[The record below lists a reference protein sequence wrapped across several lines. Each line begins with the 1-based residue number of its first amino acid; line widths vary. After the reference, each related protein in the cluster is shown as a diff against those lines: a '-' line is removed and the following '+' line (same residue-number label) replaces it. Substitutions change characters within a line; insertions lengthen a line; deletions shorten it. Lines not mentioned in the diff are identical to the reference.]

1 MALCH
6 NCDTARDTYTG
17 NGVQKEYL
25 ITFEYYTR
33 DDVAV
38 AFFDASLASWVK
50 IPNADWTFQHDTLI
64 RFNDPPAFNQE
75 FIIYRCTDLV
85 SLPAEFFP
93 GHSIKAEDLNNNFF
107 VIKSAVEE
115 VRCYTERYS
124 NTSDLKYWS
133 KIDSTITEAQQKAG
147 QAEALLNSSHIFDA
161 AAIAAR
167 HDAYVQDDQP
177 AAVAYEQD
185 GKIWNDTDDL
195 RHYFWDASV
204 GAWVSF
210 TASGPSGVQGDFGP
224 PGKVIV
230 GDNPPTQYPAVGSN
244 TARSLE
250 SGDLWFD
257 SYRAI
262 MYVYYVD
269 EQSAQWVAVSKS
281 GPKGDKGD
289 TGNPGFADVPNDG
302 VLYGRKDA
310 AWEAVPA
317 AFSGNYN
324 DLTNQPTIPTVGDG
338 TITLKQGGTTKGTF
352 TVNQSGNTEINL
364 DATTGGGGGFSGN
377 YNDLSNK
384 PTIPDSISD
393 LTDVDTSSSGHVPSN
408 GQALVWNQSMSHW
421 MPGTVSGSG
430 GGTLVADGGN
440 FASGTSLVSTSTT
453 YDGGSFD

>member
-289 TGNPGFADVPNDG
+289 TGDS
-302 VLYGRKDA
+302 
-310 AWEAVPA
+310 
-317 AFSGNYN
+317 FSGDYN
-324 DLTNQPTIPTVGDG
+324 DLTNRPTIPTVGDG
-338 TITLKQGGTTKGTF
+338 TITVKQGGTTKGTF
-352 TVNQSGNTEINL
+352 TVNQSGNTEINI
-364 DATTGGGGGFSGN
+364 DATSG
-377 YNDLSNK
+377 SS
-384 PTIPDSISD
+384 ISSISD

>member
-177 AAVAYEQD
+177 AAVTYEQD

-210 TASGPSGVQGDFGP
+210 TASGPSGVQGDLGP

-230 GDNPPTQYPAVGSN
+230 GDNPPTQYPAIGSN

-289 TGNPGFADVPNDG
+289 TGDS
-302 VLYGRKDA
+302 
-310 AWEAVPA
+310 
-317 AFSGNYN
+317 FSGDYN
-324 DLTNQPTIPTVGDG
+324 DLTNRPTIPTVGDG
-338 TITLKQGGTTKGTF
+338 TITVKQGGTTKGTF
-352 TVNQSGNTEINL
+352 TVNQSGNTEINI
-364 DATTGGGGGFSGN
+364 DATSG
-377 YNDLSNK
+377 SS
-384 PTIPDSISD
+384 ISSISD

>member
-289 TGNPGFADVPNDG
+289 TGDS
-302 VLYGRKDA
+302 
-310 AWEAVPA
+310 
-317 AFSGNYN
+317 FSGDYN
-324 DLTNQPTIPTVGDG
+324 DLTNRPTIPTVGDG
-338 TITLKQGGTTKGTF
+338 TITVKQGGTTKGTF
-352 TVNQSGNTEINL
+352 TVNQSGNTEINI
-364 DATTGGGGGFSGN
+364 DATSG
-377 YNDLSNK
+377 SS
-384 PTIPDSISD
+384 ISSISD

-440 FASGTSLVSTSTT
+440 FANGTSLVSTSTT